1 MVGRVFKTKTLNRM
15 NFGSA
20 QIDHLTGLQVNID
33 IYDKEINDLKVKDEI
48 KSYQLQDKFN
58 ESIGVFKESESE
70 DIKVLVNNFTA
81 PALALALRDRESVL
95 QNAAMLAHTGN
106 IKDLNALLYPF
117 LKQNVARR
125 RIRKHDLDLSNGF
138 TRKAIVIIQRYLHR
152 MPRQVFHAAER
163 RASVVIP
170 LCNVNGVAS
179 ILFERRSSTVRTH
192 KQQVCFPGGMLD
204 EGVDSTIIQTS
215 LREMEEELGIAKEK
229 IEVLGILR
237 CNWNEVASMTGID
250 VTPVVGFIGELTEL
264 TLTPNSD
271 EVEDFFTVPLET
283 LLDEDKWLSR
293 NFSTPVFTGGPHIIW
308 GLTAYLLERFLKDV
322 VLKSISGPGGG
333 SGVSEGK

>member
-1 MVGRVFKTKTLNRM
+1 
-15 NFGSA
+15 
-20 QIDHLTGLQVNID
+20 
-33 IYDKEINDLKVKDEI
+33 
-48 KSYQLQDKFN
+48 
-58 ESIGVFKESESE
+58 
-70 DIKVLVNNFTA
+70 
-81 PALALALRDRESVL
+81 
-95 QNAAMLAHTGN
+95 
-106 IKDLNALLYPF
+106 
-117 LKQNVARR
+117 
-125 RIRKHDLDLSNGF
+125 
-138 TRKAIVIIQRYLHR
+138 
-152 MPRQVFHAAER
+152 
-163 RASVVIP
+163 
-170 LCNVNGVAS
+170 
-179 ILFERRSSTVRTH
+179 
-192 KQQVCFPGGMLD
+192 
-204 EGVDSTIIQTS
+204 
-215 LREMEEELGIAKEK
+215 MEEELGIPKEK

-322 VLKSISGPGGG
+322 VLKSIAGPGGG